1 MPRWQQHKIILP
13 DGVSSHSAVFPT
25 AGQHWAEYCA
35 ASITVSWRG
44 ENRGSSA
51 SGSLIDTRPS
61 RAPSGQRQPILMV
74 RKESDE
80 MVGENPHA
88 SGSGQVR
95 MHHQPEGLI
104 RADLRLQALQAAGPR
119 HKVRQDAQSEAR
131 GYCGNLGH
139 ERIGFD
145 FTAGRAGCA

>member
-1 MPRWQQHKIILP
+1 
-13 DGVSSHSAVFPT
+13 
-25 AGQHWAEYCA
+25 
-35 ASITVSWRG
+35 
-44 ENRGSSA
+44 
-51 SGSLIDTRPS
+51 
-61 RAPSGQRQPILMV
+61 MV

-145 FTAGRAGCA
+145 FTRPAAQGARDPLGGRQVLVSFRSPHKVRLAQRQAVRPGQTVGGAIDAKPHRPQPL

>member
-1 MPRWQQHKIILP
+1 MPRWQQHKIIFRT
-13 DGVSSHSAVFPT
+13 GISSHSAVFST

-44 ENRGSSA
+44 KNRDSSA

-61 RAPSGQRQPILMV
+61 RAPSGHRQPILMV

-119 HKVRQDAQSEAR
+119 Q
-131 GYCGNLGH
+131 
-139 ERIGFD
+139 
-145 FTAGRAGCA
+145 

>member
-1 MPRWQQHKIILP
+1 
-13 DGVSSHSAVFPT
+13 
-25 AGQHWAEYCA
+25 
-35 ASITVSWRG
+35 
-44 ENRGSSA
+44 
-51 SGSLIDTRPS
+51 
-61 RAPSGQRQPILMV
+61 MV

-88 SGSGQVR
+88 SGSGGQNASPAR
-95 MHHQPEGLI
+95 GLI

-131 GYCGNLGH
+131 GYCGNRH

-145 FTAGRAGCA
+145 FTRPAAQVRVIHWAAGRCW

>member
-1 MPRWQQHKIILP
+1 
-13 DGVSSHSAVFPT
+13 
-25 AGQHWAEYCA
+25 
-35 ASITVSWRG
+35 
-44 ENRGSSA
+44 
-51 SGSLIDTRPS
+51 
-61 RAPSGQRQPILMV
+61 MV

-104 RADLRLQALQAAGPR
+104 RADLRLQALQTAGPR

-145 FTAGRAGCA
+145 LTRPAAQGARDPLGGRQVLVSFRPPHKVRLAQRQAVRAGQTVGGAIDAKPHRPQPL